1 MRWWWYYNATPSAL
15 EAIAAQNGAR
25 IERISTWGKGSQ
37 RRMSAILVNNANA
50 LTSRVSDISRKGTV
64 KFGGSSSIYLK
75 QVGGPVLASLNATK
89 PHEPASSLK
98 ALHLY
103 AAAKDIDVGLRDA
116 SDMIAWS
123 AVSSNSTRPAAGCIA
138 NFPPN
143 TQIQLDAAMR
153 QMMVNSDNRTTE
165 AIRLL
170 YGYNGLNQTAA
181 DLGLEST
188 RLNHQIG
195 CAPGNQTR
203 NRLSTKDIAK
213 LYESVHKGTDLG
225 ITGRNAFWNS
235 MSSGRFGINSIITE
249 EINSYVNSMSGLTA
263 AQKTAKRTQ
272 LSNEFRTKVI
282 RHWKGGSYTFC
293 GSGGCSVTKEVI
305 RSRGS
310 RVQIPVMIRGKV
322 VTRTYVSG
330 VFTDRNMVSSD
341 AQESEV
347 VNAFTQADS
356 ELFRDVIRSSLRTFK

>member
-1 MRWWWYYNATPSAL
+1 M
-15 EAIAAQNGAR
+15 IQ
-25 IERISTWGKGSQ
+25 
-37 RRMSAILVNNANA
+37 
-50 LTSRVSDISRKGTV
+50 
-64 KFGGSSSIYLK
+64 
-75 QVGGPVLASLNATK
+75 
-89 PHEPASSLK
+89 
-98 ALHLY
+98 
-103 AAAKDIDVGLRDA
+103 DIDVGLREA
-116 SDMIAWS
+116 SDSIAWS
-123 AVSSNSTRPAAGCIA
+123 SASSNSSRPAAGCIA

-143 TQIQLDAAMR
+143 AQTRLDTAMR
-153 QMMVNSDNRTTE
+153 LMMVNSDNRTTE
-165 AIRLL
+165 SIRLL
-170 YGYNGLNQTAA
+170 YGYSRLNQIASN
-181 DLGLEST
+181 LGMEST

-195 CAPGNQTR
+195 CVPQNQTR

-249 EINSYVNSMSGLTA
+249 EIDSYVNSMSGLTT

-272 LSNEFRTKVI
+272 LSSEFRSKVI

-322 VTRTYVSG
+322 LTRTYVSG

-341 AQESEV
+341 AQEGAV
-347 VNAFTQADS
+347 VDAFSQADS
-356 ELFRDVIRSSLRTFK
+356 EIFRDVIRSSLRTFK